1 MECCS
6 PLPVVLSEMSL
17 ETLAI
22 SETSIKDKE
31 THHKAH
37 SPLLDVESTLL
48 DHPSSTGSSDYCP
61 PQDSTVTQSVP
72 TVSAEEP
79 VCGPNGEW
87 CADQSILKELLES
100 YTHIRAN
107 IYRGRTNG
115 KVISEFIKCDC
126 DYNPS
131 RDPSWMACGEES
143 DCINRQLSL
152 ECSVEDCSTGSA
164 CKNRRFQLC
173 EYAPIQVARAGL
185 KGFGVFAMEDIPMGT
200 FIIEYC
206 GEVISASLFHK
217 RTVEHS
223 ESKARHFYFMS
234 LKKNEFI
241 DASKKGNCSRFLN
254 HSCDPN
260 CTLQKWLVGD
270 TLRIGLF
277 ALRTIPKGTEV
288 TFDYKFERYGSK
300 AQDCHCGASVCTGS
314 IGGSRSASKQLLSSD
329 SNQSESEDDDED
341 DDESGSDDDK
351 SSRSSSIGL
360 GRSSVK
366 KSQSSSRKL
375 ARKSLKAA
383 RRIESVESLKKAVRA
398 LFFAGSHLDPALRIL
413 QRLRSIEDHVLY
425 RKFLGLHGLDV
436 MRNCVFSTKYHF
448 EVVKLVVDILHK
460 LPITSRNPVILLMK
474 FLEEMTQKQTM
485 QEATLESVQL
495 LLKRWGTLAIKYVIP
510 KRTASSISDA
520 HRDGSIVSGS
530 LPSMP
535 IAGSN
540 GSGLIPTSDAFLSPV
555 TALSVAAATDPPDS
569 LSTPPLSVDNL
580 YVEPTYFPR
589 YNRSSQSHRVS
600 ARSLNDTLTSSYSAA
615 VVAAGPAG
623 CTSTNGIAR
632 SSSHLPTTASA
643 QGCITPDTASVLA
656 RRSLPAVH
664 RGRDLGANIPSHS
677 APPPLTSALSLSKM
691 GGAMDNKMSAP
702 SIERG
707 SISTVSVEPSRS
719 SAAPSSTSKNNH
731 SSLGA
736 LSGVPTDGSGSWR
749 DRDRNTGQRH
759 DPSQRGDASQS
770 QNHSM
775 RSDRPLR
782 HRSRDRSV
790 SPSCRRYRDLN
801 TNSSRAQSRS
811 LSRERHRDEGRR
823 DSRIHCNIS
832 RDRSKSRD
840 RGRRQDSRDRSRSG
854 DRGRRQ
860 DSRDRSRSRDRG
872 RRQDSRDRSRSRDR
886 GRRQD
891 SRDRSRSRD
900 RGRRQDSRDRSK
912 SRDRGRRQ
920 DSRDRSRS
928 RDRGRRQDSR
938 DRSRSRDRGRRQDS
952 RDRSRSRDRG
962 RRQDSRD
969 RSRSR
974 DRGRRQDSRDRSRSR
989 GGKYESTRNSSRCS
1003 SRDSNRRR
1011 SRQCDTQR
1019 DRSRSAV
1026 RHVNQTDRYEG
1037 RYRADQHRSSIASSS
1052 GYHDKAGP
1060 SSNQLNSS
1068 HERSRRSSNSTHNQ
1082 NWGRTRS
1089 QSRSCSR
1096 TGSKINVDE
1105 HLEIPRALGS
1115 DKNGD
1120 DCSSESQ
1127 DIKHVKDIHH
1137 SDRDVE
1143 IRRDTN
1149 LPYVNCTDAVH
1160 SRMTASGLCSPQSR
1174 SVKSE
1179 SPINANYRSHLG
1191 AAGDGESISLPEIQ
1205 EYVLHPSG
1213 VSTPQSLSQPSLKP
1227 HGSGDDRLLVD
1238 TLVEVWMPD
1247 SGVATTSDLTLD
1259 NNLSSGVSTL
1269 KRKSDITM
1277 SDMAIGHHVK
1287 RFPKPHSKSSN
1298 ISHPRS
1304 YGQIDIKANKP
1315 HASEMIDS
1323 KQGQTYM
1330 SERQGLHSARGATSS
1345 TLVSNDDIKLA
1356 KKELHGIAIKQ
1367 LSKFADMF
1375 LGDRFKDMAKSLV
1388 AALNAEM
1395 LESSAAN
1402 LLDGKLDDA
1411 SRTAAKKWVRGYLI
1425 PYGCRGPSELA
1436 KPTGIA

>member
-1 MECCS
+1 
-6 PLPVVLSEMSL
+6 MSL

-801 TNSSRAQSRS
+801 TNSKIAVKAGIVVVARTAEIVVEAGIVVVARTAEIVVEAGIVVVA
-811 LSRERHRDEGRR
+811 RTAETVVE
-823 DSRIHCNIS
+823 
-832 RDRSKSRD
+832 
-840 RGRRQDSRDRSRSG
+840 
-854 DRGRRQ
+854 
-860 DSRDRSRSRDRG
+860 
-872 RRQDSRDRSRSRDR
+872 SRDR

>member
-1 MECCS
+1 
-6 PLPVVLSEMSL
+6 MSL

-912 SRDRGRRQ
+912 AGIVVVARTAGTAVEAGIVVVARTAEIVVEAGIVAVARTAEIVVEVGIVVVARTAEIVVEAGIVVVA
-920 DSRDRSRS
+920 RTA
-928 RDRGRRQDSR
+928 GTAVEA
-938 DRSRSRDRGRRQDS
+938 G
-952 RDRSRSRDRG
+952 
-962 RRQDSRD
+962 
-969 RSRSR
+969 
-974 DRGRRQDSRDRSRSR
+974 
-989 GGKYESTRNSSRCS
+989 E
-1003 SRDSNRRR
+1003 
-1011 SRQCDTQR
+1011 R

>member
-1 MECCS
+1 MSSLLCLTIHRQLVPPIIVRPKI
-6 PLPVVLSEMSL
+6 PLSLKVCQLCLQKSLSV
-17 ETLAI
+17 A
-22 SETSIKDKE
+22 
-31 THHKAH
+31 
-37 SPLLDVESTLL
+37 
-48 DHPSSTGSSDYCP
+48 
-61 PQDSTVTQSVP
+61 
-72 TVSAEEP
+72 
-79 VCGPNGEW
+79 PN
-87 CADQSILKELLES
+87 A
-100 YTHIRAN
+100 
-107 IYRGRTNG
+107 
-115 KVISEFIKCDC
+115 
-126 DYNPS
+126 
-131 RDPSWMACGEES
+131 RDPSWMCMWRGI

-217 RTVEHS
+217 RT
-223 ESKARHFYFMS
+223 
-234 LKKNEFI
+234 FI
-241 DASKKGNCSRFLN
+241 DASKKGKLLSVLN

-260 CTLQKWLVGD
+260 LYTSKVVGGRYV
-270 TLRIGLF
+270 RIGLLLY
-277 ALRTIPKGTEV
+277 ALSPREPKSPLIINLK
-288 TFDYKFERYGSK
+288 DM
-300 AQDCHCGASVCTGS
+300 GARLSLWCICLHWS
-314 IGGSRSASKQLLSSD
+314 IGGSRSASNTLSSD

-360 GRSSVK
+360 GRSSVE

-375 ARKSLKAA
+375 ARK
-383 RRIESVESLKKAVRA
+383 
-398 LFFAGSHLDPALRIL
+398 
-413 QRLRSIEDHVLY
+413 SIEDHVLY

-474 FLEEMTQKQTM
+474 LEEMTQKQTI
-485 QEATLESVQL
+485 
-495 LLKRWGTLAIKYVIP
+495 RGYVGVCSIVVKTMGHFGNQIRHP
-510 KRTASSISDA
+510 KAYCFSISDA

-555 TALSVAAATDPPDS
+555 TALSVAAATDLQIS
-569 LSTPPLSVDNL
+569 LSTP
-580 YVEPTYFPR
+580 
-589 YNRSSQSHRVS
+589 SSLQSHRVS

-643 QGCITPDTASVLA
+643 Q
-656 RRSLPAVH
+656 
-664 RGRDLGANIPSHS
+664 
-677 APPPLTSALSLSKM
+677 
-691 GGAMDNKMSAP
+691 
-702 SIERG
+702 
-707 SISTVSVEPSRS
+707 
-719 SAAPSSTSKNNH
+719 
-731 SSLGA
+731 
-736 LSGVPTDGSGSWR
+736 DGSGSWR

-782 HRSRDRSV
+782 HRSRDRSE
-790 SPSCRRYRDLN
+790 SELSSISRPN

-860 DSRDRSRSRDRG
+860 DSRDR
-872 RRQDSRDRSRSRDR
+872 RQQDRSRSRDR

-891 SRDRSRSRD
+891 SRDRSR
-900 RGRRQDSRDRSK
+900 

-1037 RYRADQHRSSIASSS
+1037 RYRADQHRSSAIA
-1052 GYHDKAGP
+1052 
-1060 SSNQLNSS
+1060 L
-1068 HERSRRSSNSTHNQ
+1068 R
-1082 NWGRTRS
+1082 
-1089 QSRSCSR
+1089 
-1096 TGSKINVDE
+1096 DE

-1174 SVKSE
+1174 SVK
-1179 SPINANYRSHLG
+1179 I
-1191 AAGDGESISLPEIQ
+1191 
-1205 EYVLHPSG
+1205 
-1213 VSTPQSLSQPSLKP
+1213 
-1227 HGSGDDRLLVD
+1227 D

-1375 LGDRFKDMAKSLV
+1375 WATD
-1388 AALNAEM
+1388 
-1395 LESSAAN
+1395 
-1402 LLDGKLDDA
+1402 
-1411 SRTAAKKWVRGYLI
+1411 SRTWPNL
-1425 PYGCRGPSELA
+1425 
-1436 KPTGIA
+1436 

>member
-185 KGFGVFAMEDIPMGT
+185 K
-200 FIIEYC
+200 
-206 GEVISASLFHK
+206 EVISASLFHK

-436 MRNCVFSTKYHF
+436 MRNY
-448 EVVKLVVDILHK
+448 ILHK

-811 LSRERHRDEGRR
+811 LSPEIAVKAGIVVVARTAEIVVEAGIVVVARTAEIVVEAGIVVVARTAEIVVEAG
-823 DSRIHCNIS
+823 IVVVA
-832 RDRSKSRD
+832 K
-840 RGRRQDSRDRSRSG
+840 DSRDVVEAG
-854 DRGRRQ
+854 IVVVAK
-860 DSRDRSRSRDRG
+860 
-872 RRQDSRDRSRSRDR
+872 
-886 GRRQD
+886 
-891 SRDRSRSRD
+891 
-900 RGRRQDSRDRSK
+900 DSRDRSK

-1277 SDMAIGHHVK
+1277 SDMAIGHHVND
-1287 RFPKPHSKSSN
+1287 S
-1298 ISHPRS
+1298 RS
-1304 YGQIDIKANKP
+1304 PTAN
-1315 HASEMIDS
+1315 
-1323 KQGQTYM
+1323 
-1330 SERQGLHSARGATSS
+1330 
-1345 TLVSNDDIKLA
+1345 LVTFHIQDL
-1356 KKELHGIAIKQ
+1356 
-1367 LSKFADMF
+1367 
-1375 LGDRFKDMAKSLV
+1375 MAKLIS
-1388 AALNAEM
+1388 
-1395 LESSAAN
+1395 
-1402 LLDGKLDDA
+1402 KLT
-1411 SRTAAKKWVRGYLI
+1411 SHMHRR
-1425 PYGCRGPSELA
+1425 
-1436 KPTGIA
+1436 